1 MVTIRRKMILS
12 VFSPRNSLFEV
23 FTSKNYIPCGKIM
36 SNDHRYDNEAYQLLK
51 NRVIRGQKNE

>member
-1 MVTIRRKMILS
+1 MILS